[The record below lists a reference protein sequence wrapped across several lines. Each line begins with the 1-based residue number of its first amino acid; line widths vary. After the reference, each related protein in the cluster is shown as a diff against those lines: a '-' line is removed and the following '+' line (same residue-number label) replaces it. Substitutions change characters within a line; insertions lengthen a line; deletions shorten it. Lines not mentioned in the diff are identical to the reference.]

1 MSGLPLATTTGTGNH
16 GIMIKRKPRPIS
28 RRSLLAGTGAVAA
41 GLTFAPKLGWTA
53 EEAKVNFYNWDTYIG
68 ETTLDDFEDATG
80 ISVTMDLFAD
90 NDELFS
96 KLKEGNPGYDLIV
109 PTNDYAER
117 MILAGMLEPLDHSLI
132 PNKKNINPA
141 FQDANFDPGR
151 KYTMPYMWGTMG
163 IGYRK
168 SKVDGIPD
176 SWKWLMD
183 SDRYKGRVALLSD
196 SQGVFSAAAK
206 YLGKSVNFTDEADVK
221 AIEDLLT
228 KNKPNIKVFADDN
241 GQDLLLS
248 GTVDL
253 TMEWNGD
260 INQVIEEDDDLA
272 YVVPKEGSLIWQDTL
287 AIPTGAPHPIN
298 AHKLIDYILDADAG
312 AKIADFIQYAT
323 ANEAARQLLSDAY
336 RENPAIFPPQEV
348 LGRCESAVYRGEG
361 VQRMIND
368 AWTRVLAA

>member
-1 MSGLPLATTTGTGNH
+1 MNKTKKGAF
-16 GIMIKRKPRPIS
+16 S

-41 GLTFAPKLGWTA
+41 GLTFAPKLGWSA

-68 ETTLDDFEDATG
+68 ETTLEDFEGATG

-132 PNKKNINPA
+132 PNFKKNINPA
-141 FQDANFDPGR
+141 FQDAGFDPGR
-151 KYTMPYMWGTMG
+151 KYTMPYMWGTLG

-168 SKVDGIPD
+168 SAVDGVPD
-176 SWKWLMD
+176 SWKWVLD
-183 SDRYKGRVALLSD
+183 SDKYAGRVALLSEAT
-196 SQGVFSAAAK
+196 SVFGIGAK
-206 YLGKSVNFTDEADVK
+206 YLGMTFNISDEADIKKV
-221 AIEDLLT
+221 EELLI
-228 KNKPNIKVFADDN
+228 KNKPNVRVFAEDN

-260 INQVIEEDDDLA
+260 ILQVMAEDDDLD
-272 YVVPKEGSLIWQDTL
+272 YVVPKEGSLVWQDTL
-287 AIPTGAPHPIN
+287 AIPVGAPHPEN
-298 AHKLIDYILDADAG
+298 AHKLINYILDAEAG

-323 ANEAARQLLSDAY
+323 TNESARQLLDEAY
-336 RENPAIFPPQEV
+336 RENPAIFPSQET
-348 LGRCESAVYRGEG
+348 LERCEPGLYRGED
-361 VQRMIND
+361 VLRMIND